1 MTAPLYIYCSLYRCA
16 NRDRQ
21 AEANQGFLESFGNTV
36 NAGFECVIK
45 STLLTGLDIL
55 ASITCLILG
64 ILGACS
70 VIGMS
75 AAAAYALI
83 GINCAITLLWL
94 PIVGGIF
101 YCCIED
107 GQQTT
112 AGHLQFPDDQPVVT
126 ARGLQV

>member
-83 GINCAITLLWL
+83 GINCAITLLWGNFL
-94 PIVGGIF
+94 LLHRRW
-101 YCCIED
+101 
-107 GQQTT
+107 T
-112 AGHLQFPDDQPVVT
+112 AKHCGSFTVSRRPACSYSSRPSSLIT
-126 ARGLQV
+126 